1 MTADVALVV
10 PIGVDDETVPT
21 GGNVYDR
28 RMRAGLVEAGLR
40 VQQIAV
46 AGSWP
51 RPAAADCAELAR
63 TLDSLPDGLPVL
75 LDGLIACGVPEVLVP
90 RAERLPLAVLVHMP
104 LADDVALSP
113 GVAAELARRERE
125 TLLAVSAVVATS
137 AATAQR
143 LVDAYGLR
151 HVDVVPPGADP
162 APLTVGSAG
171 GGRLLCVASVAPV
184 KGQDVLVEALGR
196 LTELPWQCRFA
207 GAERDAVFA
216 RQVRSRI
223 ERLGIGDR
231 VNLTGSR
238 NGEQLHG
245 LYADA
250 DLLVL
255 PSRAE
260 SYGMVVTE
268 ALARGI
274 PAVTSAVGGLPEALG
289 TTALGVPGML
299 VPPDDATALADALR
313 QWLTDDDLRQRL
325 RTAARQRR
333 ETLTPWPVAAGQL
346 AAVLRRLMEAAH
358 RRR

>member
-10 PIGVDDETVPT
+10 PFGVDDETVPT

-28 RMRAGLVEAGLR
+28 QMRAGLVEAGLR

-63 TLDSLPDGLPVL
+63 SLDSLPDGLPVL
-75 LDGLIACGVPEVLVP
+75 LDGLIACGVPEILVP

-113 GVAAELARRERE
+113 GVATELAQRERE
-125 TLLAVSAVVATS
+125 TLLAVGAVVATS

-143 LVDAYGLR
+143 LVEAYGLR
-151 HVDVVPPGADP
+151 HVEVVPPGADP
-162 APLTVGSAG
+162 APLTVGRDG

-196 LTELPWQCRFA
+196 LTDLPWHCRFA
-207 GAERDAVFA
+207 GAERDAAFA
-216 RQVRSRI
+216 TQVRGSI
-223 ERLGIGDR
+223 ENLGIGDR
-231 VNLTGSR
+231 VDLTGSR
-238 NGEQLHG
+238 TGEQLHG
-245 LYADA
+245 LYAHA

-274 PAVTSAVGGLPEALG
+274 PAVASAVGGLPEALG
-289 TTALGVPGML
+289 TTAVGVPGML
-299 VPPDDATALADALR
+299 VPPADPTALADALR
-313 QWLTDDDLRQRL
+313 RWLTDDDLRQRL
-325 RTAARQRR
+325 RAAARQRR
-333 ETLTPWPVAAGQL
+333 ENLAPWSIAAEQL
-346 AAVLRRLMEAAH
+346 AAVLRRLTGAVN